1 MKSRERNIQRLGML
15 CLIVILSSGRVCCRG
30 PVPEH
35 FGTGEPDHRLLGAV
49 TDRLAFP
56 AVWLEDVSS
65 NGRHF
70 ALKRE
75 KKFSFDPSNAS
86 STWIWFLKGQWTP
99 RGMNEIET
107 NDPWNRRWFILV
119 EWTSDTVGTELAT
132 LMADGC
138 WIQIFINLIGASWI
152 TFRRLVPTCRN
163 INFSRI
169 IHLFSICANFHR
181 LVQSTV

>member
-107 NDPWNRRWFILV
+107 NDPWNWRWFIPRWMDIRLG
-119 EWTSDTVGTELAT
+119 WNGTGHFDGGWLLDSNFYQFDRCELDHIPPFST
-132 LMADGC
+132 DL
-138 WIQIFINLIGASWI
+138 QKHQFQSNHSFI
-152 TFRRLVPTCRN
+152 
-163 INFSRI
+163 
-169 IHLFSICANFHR
+169 
-181 LVQSTV
+181 